1 MVTHKCFPIFLK
13 KKKPWQKGNKKMK
26 IEDVIAL
33 TQAGFTKSEILK
45 MTQPVQQTQ
54 QTQPTQPAQ
63 QTQPTQPTQPAQ
75 PTQPVQ
81 NDALLNAITNLTN
94 VIQAG
99 NVAATGLKMRQNQ
112 PETADQIAK
121 RMMEIMN

>member
-1 MVTHKCFPIFLK
+1 
-13 KKKPWQKGNKKMK
+13 MK

-33 TQAGFTKSEILK
+33 TQAGFTKSEILGMK
-45 MTQPVQQTQ
+45 QPAQQTQQTQ
-54 QTQPTQPAQ
+54 QTQPAQ
-63 QTQPTQPTQPAQ
+63 Q
-75 PTQPVQ
+75 
-81 NDALLNAITNLTN
+81 NEALLNAITNLTN

-99 NVAATGLKMRQNQ
+99 NLAATGLQTKHSQ

>member
-1 MVTHKCFPIFLK
+1 
-13 KKKPWQKGNKKMK
+13 MK

-33 TQAGFTKSEILK
+33 TQAGFTKSEILG
-45 MTQPVQQTQ
+45 MTQPAQQVQQVQQTQPAQQVQQVQQTQPVQQ
-54 QTQPTQPAQ
+54 
-63 QTQPTQPTQPAQ
+63 
-75 PTQPVQ
+75 
-81 NDALLNAITNLTN
+81 NEALLNAITNLTN

-99 NVAATGLKMRQNQ
+99 NLAATGLQTKHSQ

>member
-1 MVTHKCFPIFLK
+1 
-13 KKKPWQKGNKKMK
+13 MK

-33 TQAGFTKSEILK
+33 TQAGFSKTEILA
-45 MTQPVQQTQ
+45 MTQPTPPTQPTQPVQQT
-54 QTQPTQPAQ
+54 PN
-63 QTQPTQPTQPAQ
+63 
-75 PTQPVQ
+75 

-94 VIQAG
+94 TIQAS
-99 NVAATGLKMRQNQ
+99 NLTGSGLQTSQKQ

>member
-1 MVTHKCFPIFLK
+1 
-13 KKKPWQKGNKKMK
+13 MK

-33 TQAGFTKSEILK
+33 TQAGFTKSEILG
-45 MTQPVQQTQ
+45 MTQPAQQVQQVQQTQPAQQVQQTQPVQQVQ
-54 QTQPTQPAQ
+54 QVQQTQPAQ
-63 QTQPTQPTQPAQ
+63 Q
-75 PTQPVQ
+75 
-81 NDALLNAITNLTN
+81 NEALLNAITNLTN

-99 NVAATGLKMRQNQ
+99 NLAATGLQTKHSQ

>member
-1 MVTHKCFPIFLK
+1 
-13 KKKPWQKGNKKMK
+13 MK

-33 TQAGFTKSEILK
+33 TQAGFTKSEILGMK
-45 MTQPVQQTQ
+45 QPAQQVQQTQPSQQVQQVQQTQPVQQVQ
-54 QTQPTQPAQ
+54 QTQPAQ
-63 QTQPTQPTQPAQ
+63 Q
-75 PTQPVQ
+75 
-81 NDALLNAITNLTN
+81 NEALLNAITNLTN

-99 NVAATGLKMRQNQ
+99 NLAATGLQTKHSQ

>member
-1 MVTHKCFPIFLK
+1 
-13 KKKPWQKGNKKMK
+13 MK

-33 TQAGFTKSEILK
+33 TEAGFTKSEILE
-45 MTQPVQQTQ
+45 MTQQTQ
-54 QTQPTQPAQ
+54 QSAQ
-63 QTQPTQPTQPAQ
+63 QTQQSAQQEQKQPPQ
-75 PTQPVQ
+75 Q

-99 NVAATGLKMRQNQ
+99 NLAATGLQTKHKQ

>member
-1 MVTHKCFPIFLK
+1 
-13 KKKPWQKGNKKMK
+13 MK

-33 TQAGFTKSEILK
+33 TQAGFTKSEILG
-45 MTQPVQQTQ
+45 MTQPAQQVLQTQQTQQVQQTQ
-54 QTQPTQPAQ
+54 QTQPAQ
-63 QTQPTQPTQPAQ
+63 Q
-75 PTQPVQ
+75 
-81 NDALLNAITNLTN
+81 NEALLNAITNLTN

-99 NVAATGLKMRQNQ
+99 NLAATGLQTKHSQ

>member
-1 MVTHKCFPIFLK
+1 
-13 KKKPWQKGNKKMK
+13 MK

-33 TQAGFTKSEILK
+33 TQAGFTKSEILGMK
-45 MTQPVQQTQ
+45 QPAQQVQQTQPVQQVQQTQ
-54 QTQPTQPAQ
+54 QTQPAQ
-63 QTQPTQPTQPAQ
+63 Q
-75 PTQPVQ
+75 
-81 NDALLNAITNLTN
+81 NEALLNAITNLTN

-99 NVAATGLKMRQNQ
+99 HLAATGLQTKHSQ

>member
-1 MVTHKCFPIFLK
+1 
-13 KKKPWQKGNKKMK
+13 MK

-33 TQAGFTKSEILK
+33 TQAGFTKSEILG
-45 MTQPVQQTQ
+45 MTQPAQQVQQTQPVQQVQ
-54 QTQPTQPAQ
+54 QTQPAQ
-63 QTQPTQPTQPAQ
+63 Q
-75 PTQPVQ
+75 
-81 NDALLNAITNLTN
+81 NEALLNAITNLTN

-99 NVAATGLKMRQNQ
+99 NLAATGLQTKHSQ

>member
-1 MVTHKCFPIFLK
+1 
-13 KKKPWQKGNKKMK
+13 MK

-33 TQAGFTKSEILK
+33 TQAGFTKSEILG
-45 MTQPVQQTQ
+45 M
-54 QTQPTQPAQ
+54 TQPAQ
-63 QTQPTQPTQPAQ
+63 QVQQVQQTQPAQ
-75 PTQPVQ
+75 Q
-81 NDALLNAITNLTN
+81 NEALLNAITNLTN

-99 NVAATGLKMRQNQ
+99 NLAATGLQTKHSQ

>member
-1 MVTHKCFPIFLK
+1 
-13 KKKPWQKGNKKMK
+13 MK

-33 TQAGFTKSEILK
+33 TEAGFTKSEILE
-45 MTQPVQQTQ
+45 MTQQTQ
-54 QTQPTQPAQ
+54 QTQQSAQ
-63 QTQPTQPTQPAQ
+63 QEQKQPPQ
-75 PTQPVQ
+75 Q

-99 NVAATGLKMRQNQ
+99 NLAATGLQTKHKQ

>member
-1 MVTHKCFPIFLK
+1 
-13 KKKPWQKGNKKMK
+13 MK

-33 TQAGFTKSEILK
+33 TQAGFTKSEILGMK
-45 MTQPVQQTQ
+45 QPEQQVLQTQQVQQTQ
-54 QTQPTQPAQ
+54 QTQPAQ
-63 QTQPTQPTQPAQ
+63 Q
-75 PTQPVQ
+75 
-81 NDALLNAITNLTN
+81 NEALLNAITNLTN

-99 NVAATGLKMRQNQ
+99 NLAATGLQSKHSQ

>member
-1 MVTHKCFPIFLK
+1 VAERKE
-13 KKKPWQKGNKKMK
+13 KMK

-33 TQAGFTKSEILK
+33 TQAGFTKSEILG
-45 MTQPVQQTQ
+45 MTQPAQQVQQVQQTQPAQQVQQTQQTQQVQQTQ
-54 QTQPTQPAQ
+54 QTQPAQ
-63 QTQPTQPTQPAQ
+63 Q
-75 PTQPVQ
+75 
-81 NDALLNAITNLTN
+81 NEALLNAITNLTN

-99 NVAATGLKMRQNQ
+99 NLAATGLQTKHSQ

>member
-1 MVTHKCFPIFLK
+1 
-13 KKKPWQKGNKKMK
+13 MK

-33 TQAGFTKSEILK
+33 TQAGFTKSEILG
-45 MTQPVQQTQ
+45 MTQPAQQVQQVQQTQPAQQVQQVQQTQPAQQVQQVQQTQPVQQ
-54 QTQPTQPAQ
+54 
-63 QTQPTQPTQPAQ
+63 
-75 PTQPVQ
+75 
-81 NDALLNAITNLTN
+81 NEALLNAITNLTN

-99 NVAATGLKMRQNQ
+99 NLAATGLQTKHSQ

>member
-1 MVTHKCFPIFLK
+1 
-13 KKKPWQKGNKKMK
+13 MK

-33 TQAGFTKSEILK
+33 TQAGFTKSEILGMK
-45 MTQPVQQTQ
+45 QPAQQ
-54 QTQPTQPAQ
+54 QTQPAQPAQQVQQVQQTQPAQ
-63 QTQPTQPTQPAQ
+63 Q
-75 PTQPVQ
+75 
-81 NDALLNAITNLTN
+81 NEALLNAITNLTN

-99 NVAATGLKMRQNQ
+99 NLAATGLQTKHSQ

>member
-1 MVTHKCFPIFLK
+1 
-13 KKKPWQKGNKKMK
+13 MK

-33 TQAGFTKSEILK
+33 TQAGFTKSEILE

-54 QTQPTQPAQ
+54 PVQP
-63 QTQPTQPTQPAQ
+63 TQPTQPTQPAQ
-75 PTQPVQ
+75 PTQPSQQ

-99 NVAATGLKMRQNQ
+99 NLAATGLQTKHSQ

>member
-1 MVTHKCFPIFLK
+1 
-13 KKKPWQKGNKKMK
+13 MK

-33 TQAGFTKSEILK
+33 TQAGFTKSEILG
-45 MTQPVQQTQ
+45 MTQPAQQVQQVQQTQPAQQVQQTQPVQQVQQVQ
-54 QTQPTQPAQ
+54 QTQPAQ
-63 QTQPTQPTQPAQ
+63 
-75 PTQPVQ
+75 Q

-99 NVAATGLKMRQNQ
+99 NLAATGLQTKHSQ

>member
-1 MVTHKCFPIFLK
+1 
-13 KKKPWQKGNKKMK
+13 MK

-33 TQAGFTKSEILK
+33 TQAGFTKSEILGMK
-45 MTQPVQQTQ
+45 QPAQQVQQVQ
-54 QTQPTQPAQ
+54 QTQPAQ
-63 QTQPTQPTQPAQ
+63 QVQQVQQTQPAQ
-75 PTQPVQ
+75 QVQQVQQTQPAQQ
-81 NDALLNAITNLTN
+81 NEALLNAITNLTN

-99 NVAATGLKMRQNQ
+99 NLASTGLQTKHSQ

>member
-1 MVTHKCFPIFLK
+1 
-13 KKKPWQKGNKKMK
+13 MK

-33 TQAGFTKSEILK
+33 TQAGFTKSEILG
-45 MTQPVQQTQ
+45 MTQPAQQVQQTQPAQQVQQVQQTQPVQQ
-54 QTQPTQPAQ
+54 
-63 QTQPTQPTQPAQ
+63 
-75 PTQPVQ
+75 
-81 NDALLNAITNLTN
+81 NEALLNAITNLTN

-99 NVAATGLKMRQNQ
+99 NLAATGLQTKHSQ

>member
-1 MVTHKCFPIFLK
+1 
-13 KKKPWQKGNKKMK
+13 MK

-33 TQAGFTKSEILK
+33 TQAGFTKSEILG
-45 MTQPVQQTQ
+45 M
-54 QTQPTQPAQ
+54 TQPAQ
-63 QTQPTQPTQPAQ
+63 QVQQVHQTQPAQ
-75 PTQPVQ
+75 QVHQTQPAQQVQQTQPAQQ

-99 NVAATGLKMRQNQ
+99 NLAATGLQTKHSQ

>member
-1 MVTHKCFPIFLK
+1 
-13 KKKPWQKGNKKMK
+13 MK

-33 TQAGFTKSEILK
+33 TQAGFTKSEILG
-45 MTQPVQQTQ
+45 M
-54 QTQPTQPAQ
+54 TQPAQ
-63 QTQPTQPTQPAQ
+63 QVQQTQPAQ
-75 PTQPVQ
+75 QVQQVQQTQPAQQ
-81 NDALLNAITNLTN
+81 NEALLNAITNLTN

-99 NVAATGLKMRQNQ
+99 NLAATGLQTKHSQ

>member
-1 MVTHKCFPIFLK
+1 
-13 KKKPWQKGNKKMK
+13 MK

-33 TQAGFTKSEILK
+33 TQAGFTKSEILE
-45 MTQPVQQTQ
+45 MTQPVQQTQQTQ

-63 QTQPTQPTQPAQ
+63 PTQPSQ
-75 PTQPVQ
+75 Q

-99 NVAATGLKMRQNQ
+99 NLAATGLQTKHSQ

>member
-1 MVTHKCFPIFLK
+1 
-13 KKKPWQKGNKKMK
+13 MK

-33 TQAGFTKSEILK
+33 TQAGFTKSEILDMK
-45 MTQPVQQTQ
+45 QPAQQVQQTQ
-54 QTQPTQPAQ
+54 QVQQVQQTQPAQ
-63 QTQPTQPTQPAQ
+63 QVQQVQQTQPAQ
-75 PTQPVQ
+75 Q
-81 NDALLNAITNLTN
+81 NEALLNAITNLTN

-99 NVAATGLKMRQNQ
+99 NLAATGLQTKHSQ

>member
-1 MVTHKCFPIFLK
+1 
-13 KKKPWQKGNKKMK
+13 MK

-33 TQAGFTKSEILK
+33 TQAGFTKSEILGMK
-45 MTQPVQQTQ
+45 QPAQQVLQTQQTQQVQQTQQTQQVQQTQ
-54 QTQPTQPAQ
+54 QTQPAQ
-63 QTQPTQPTQPAQ
+63 Q
-75 PTQPVQ
+75 
-81 NDALLNAITNLTN
+81 NEALLNAITNLTN

-99 NVAATGLKMRQNQ
+99 NLAATGLQTKHSQ

>member
-1 MVTHKCFPIFLK
+1 
-13 KKKPWQKGNKKMK
+13 MK

-33 TQAGFTKSEILK
+33 TQAGFSKSEILG
-45 MTQPVQQTQ
+45 MTQPAQQVQQTQPVQQVQ
-54 QTQPTQPAQ
+54 QTQPVQQVQQTQPAQ
-63 QTQPTQPTQPAQ
+63 Q
-75 PTQPVQ
+75 
-81 NDALLNAITNLTN
+81 NEALLNAITNLTN

-99 NVAATGLKMRQNQ
+99 NLAATGLQTKHSQ

>member
-1 MVTHKCFPIFLK
+1 
-13 KKKPWQKGNKKMK
+13 MK

-33 TQAGFTKSEILK
+33 TQAGFTKSEILE
-45 MTQPVQQTQ
+45 MTQPVQSTQQTQQAQQAQQAQQTQQTQ
-54 QTQPTQPAQ
+54 QTQPSQ
-63 QTQPTQPTQPAQ
+63 
-75 PTQPVQ
+75 Q

-99 NVAATGLKMRQNQ
+99 NLAATGLQTKHSQ

>member
-1 MVTHKCFPIFLK
+1 
-13 KKKPWQKGNKKMK
+13 MK

-33 TQAGFTKSEILK
+33 TQAGFTKSEILG
-45 MTQPVQQTQ
+45 MTQPAQQVQQVQQTQPAQQVQQTQQTQQVQQTQ
-54 QTQPTQPAQ
+54 QTQPAQ
-63 QTQPTQPTQPAQ
+63 Q
-75 PTQPVQ
+75 
-81 NDALLNAITNLTN
+81 NEALLNAITNLTN

-99 NVAATGLKMRQNQ
+99 NLAATGLQTKHSQ

>member
-1 MVTHKCFPIFLK
+1 
-13 KKKPWQKGNKKMK
+13 MK

-33 TQAGFTKSEILK
+33 TQAGFTKSEILG
-45 MTQPVQQTQ
+45 MTQPAQQVQQTQPVQQVQ
-54 QTQPTQPAQ
+54 QTQPAQ
-63 QTQPTQPTQPAQ
+63 QVQQVQQTQPAQ
-75 PTQPVQ
+75 QVQQTQPAQQ
-81 NDALLNAITNLTN
+81 NEALLNAITNLTN

-99 NVAATGLKMRQNQ
+99 NLAATGLQTKHSQ

>member
-1 MVTHKCFPIFLK
+1 
-13 KKKPWQKGNKKMK
+13 MK

-33 TQAGFTKSEILK
+33 TQAGFTKSEILG
-45 MTQPVQQTQ
+45 MTQPAQQVQQVQQTQPAQQVQQTQPAQQVQQTQ
-54 QTQPTQPAQ
+54 QTQPAQ
-63 QTQPTQPTQPAQ
+63 Q
-75 PTQPVQ
+75 
-81 NDALLNAITNLTN
+81 NEALLNAITNLTN

-99 NVAATGLKMRQNQ
+99 NLAATGLRTKNSQ

>member
-1 MVTHKCFPIFLK
+1 
-13 KKKPWQKGNKKMK
+13 MK

-33 TQAGFTKSEILK
+33 TQAGFTKSEILG
-45 MTQPVQQTQ
+45 M
-54 QTQPTQPAQ
+54 TQPAQ
-63 QTQPTQPTQPAQ
+63 QVQQVQQTQPAQ
-75 PTQPVQ
+75 QVQQTQPAQQVQ
-81 NDALLNAITNLTN
+81 QVQQTQHVQHVQQVQQTQPAQQNEALLNAITNLTN

-99 NVAATGLKMRQNQ
+99 NLAATGLHTKHSQ

>member
-1 MVTHKCFPIFLK
+1 
-13 KKKPWQKGNKKMK
+13 MK

-33 TQAGFTKSEILK
+33 TQAGFTKSEILG
-45 MTQPVQQTQ
+45 MTQPAQQVQQVQQTQPAQQVQQTQ
-54 QTQPTQPAQ
+54 QTQPAQ
-63 QTQPTQPTQPAQ
+63 Q
-75 PTQPVQ
+75 
-81 NDALLNAITNLTN
+81 NEALLNAITNLTN

-99 NVAATGLKMRQNQ
+99 NLAATGLRTKNSQ

>member
-1 MVTHKCFPIFLK
+1 
-13 KKKPWQKGNKKMK
+13 MK

-33 TQAGFTKSEILK
+33 TQAGFTKSEILE
-45 MTQPVQQTQ
+45 MTQPVQ
-54 QTQPTQPAQ
+54 P
-63 QTQPTQPTQPAQ
+63 TQPTQPTQPAQ
-75 PTQPVQ
+75 Q
-81 NDALLNAITNLTN
+81 NEALLNAITNLTN

-99 NVAATGLKMRQNQ
+99 NLAATGLQTKHSQ